1 MYKVKYN
8 IDTSINGYKA
18 GLVEKGYTQQH
29 GIDYDQNFVLVAKM
43 MTIRVLLAVSA
54 AKGCHLHQTD
64 VKNEFLQ
71 GELKE

>member
-43 MTIRVLLAVSA
+43 MTIRS
-54 AKGCHLHQTD
+54 KGVPLTSNGC
-64 VKNEFLQ
+64 
-71 GELKE
+71 KE